1 MPHTPGAMSDTARP
15 HSTAAAPD
23 SPLARFLRWQADA
36 RAADLRE
43 PTAMS
48 LATADA
54 AGSPSVRMV
63 LLKHADE
70 RGFVFYTNL
79 QSPKAAELA
88 TRPEAELCF
97 YWNPPGRQ
105 VRIHGKITPASDA
118 EADAYFASR
127 PFLSRLGA
135 WASDQSRPLPGPL
148 EIPRRVAALALRHA
162 SGRVPR
168 PPHWGGF
175 RLAPDWIE
183 FWEEKPHR
191 LHERV
196 RHHRGAD
203 GTWSATP
210 LFP

>member
-1 MPHTPGAMSDTARP
+1 MDDAPPPFSSSSGIGDDPLHRFQAWLTEAKARGP
-15 HSTAAAPD
+15 
-23 SPLARFLRWQADA
+23 
-36 RAADLRE
+36 RE
-43 PTAMS
+43 PTAMA

-54 AGSPSVRMV
+54 DGRPSVRMV
-63 LLKHADE
+63 LLKGADE

-88 TRPEAELCF
+88 VRPEAELVF

-105 VRIHGKITPASDA
+105 VRIHGKTTPVAPD

-127 PFLSRLGA
+127 PWLSRLGA
-135 WASDQSRPLPGPL
+135 WASDQSRPLPGAM
-148 EIPRRVAALALRHA
+148 EIPRRMAALALKHA
-162 SGRVPR
+162 GRAVPR

-183 FWEEKPHR
+183 FWEERPGR

-196 RHHRGAD
+196 RHTRGPD
-203 GTWSATP
+203 GAWSPTP

>member
-1 MPHTPGAMSDTARP
+1 MSPAASTSRP
-15 HSTAAAPD
+15 ASSGD
-23 SPLARFLRWQADA
+23 DPLARFHAWLADA
-36 RAADLRE
+36 RARKLPE
-43 PTAMS
+43 PTAMA

-54 AGSPSVRMV
+54 EGSPAVRMV

-70 RGFVFYTNL
+70 LGFVFYTNL
-79 QSPKAAELA
+79 QSPKAADLLA
-88 TRPEAELCF
+88 NPEAELCF

-105 VRIHGKITPASDA
+105 VRIHGTITLVARA

-127 PFLSRLGA
+127 PFLSRIGA

-148 EIPRRVAALALRHA
+148 EIPRRVAALTLRHA
-162 SGRVPR
+162 TGNVPR

-175 RLAPDWIE
+175 RLAPAWME
-183 FWEEKPHR
+183 FWEEKPFR

-196 RHHRGAD
+196 RHHRTAAG
-203 GTWSATP
+203 GWIATP

>member
-1 MPHTPGAMSDTARP
+1 MSPTAP
-15 HSTAAAPD
+15 ASAVD
-23 SPLARFLRWQADA
+23 PLTRFLTWLADA
-36 RAADLRE
+36 KAKGLPE
-43 PTAMS
+43 PTAMA

-54 AGSPSVRMV
+54 DGAPAVRMV

-79 QSPKAAELA
+79 QSPKASDIE

-105 VRIHGKITPASDA
+105 VRVHGHIVAVSDE
-118 EADAYFASR
+118 EADAYFSSR
-127 PFLSRLGA
+127 PFLSRIGA
-135 WASDQSRPLPGPL
+135 WASDQSRPLPGAM

-162 SGRVPR
+162 GGSVPR
-168 PPHWGGF
+168 PPHWSGF
-175 RLAPDWIE
+175 RLTPDWIE
-183 FWEEKPHR
+183 LWEEKPFR

-196 RHHRGAD
+196 RHHRTAD
-203 GTWSATP
+203 GWTATP